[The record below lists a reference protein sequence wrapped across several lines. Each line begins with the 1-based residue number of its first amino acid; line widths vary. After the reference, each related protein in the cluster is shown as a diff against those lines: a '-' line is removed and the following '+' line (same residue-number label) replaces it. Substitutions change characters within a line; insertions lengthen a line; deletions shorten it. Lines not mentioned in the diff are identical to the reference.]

1 MHALDHPMSVES
13 ASEVLQLGDMLSLTI
28 FRIGT
33 NGYFIIKLRSNCRE
47 RHAKCINSS
56 MARPINVSR

>member
-1 MHALDHPMSVES
+1 MSVES

-28 FRIGT
+28 VRIGT
-33 NGYFIIKLRSNCRE
+33 NRYFIIKLRSKCRE

-56 MARPINVSR
+56 MARPANVSR